1 MIVGDF
7 VSQRKREFGS
17 EEFDSFMSQVIP
29 DLRFAVRMPWR
40 GNAFS
45 RTWCDLKLE
54 FMLKLFHRA
63 DFAIGF
69 AVNNLEAVGWKPRF
83 YGLFSV

>member
-29 DLRFAVRMPWR
+29 DLRFPVRMPWR
-40 GNAFS
+40 GNAF
-45 RTWCDLKLE
+45 LE
-54 FMLKLFHRA
+54 FG
-63 DFAIGF
+63 AI
-69 AVNNLEAVGWKPRF
+69 
-83 YGLFSV
+83 